1 LFQGFESVTHVR
13 GTQLIGNNTDHTPFV
28 LMERKGQLDEAYRRI
43 DCTLIVT
50 KKNICENCAKLRNTM
65 YIIQK
70 RILAGIHSAKTIHA
84 SKEILIEKVN
94 KQRKII
100 KGQSEL
106 IVSLK
111 ECLEEKI
118 KKEEVEVSDKIANIT
133 HIITKDVINKNINFS
148 TLHPI
153 FQELIRIQTGKPNGT
168 RYHPM

>member
-1 LFQGFESVTHVR
+1 
-13 GTQLIGNNTDHTPFV
+13 
-28 LMERKGQLDEAYRRI
+28 
-43 DCTLIVT
+43 
-50 KKNICENCAKLRNTM
+50 M

-70 RILAGIHSAKTIHA
+70 RILARINSAKAIHA

-100 KGQSEL
+100 KGQNEI

-111 ECLEEKI
+111 ERLEEKI

-133 HIITKDVINKNINFS
+133 HIVTKDVINKNINFS
-148 TLHPI
+148 TFHPI

>member
-1 LFQGFESVTHVR
+1 
-13 GTQLIGNNTDHTPFV
+13 
-28 LMERKGQLDEAYRRI
+28 MERKGQPDEIYRKI

-65 YIIQK
+65 YKIQK
-70 RILAGIHSAKTIHA
+70 RILAGTNSAKVIHA
-84 SKEILIEKVN
+84 SKEILMEKVD

-100 KGQSEL
+100 KGQNEI

-111 ECLEEKI
+111 ERLKEKI
-118 KKEEVEVSDKIANIT
+118 EKEEVEVSDEMANIT
-133 HIITKDVINKNINFS
+133 HIVTKDIINKNINLS
-148 TLHPI
+148 ALHPI